1 MTMGDNPNGQ
11 RSEPTA
17 EAVQLVV
24 KETKEL
30 VRTLEGTAVSKVR
43 IKTES
48 FTIEVEREGGTIVAV
63 AAPAAG
69 AAPAAA
75 GAAPAASVPGAMA
88 VVAPLVG
95 VFYRSSSPGTKPFV
109 EVGDT
114 VERGQ
119 VVGIVE
125 AMKVMNEVSSDY
137 RGVVTEILVGDGEA
151 VQYEQ
156 RLMLIDA
163 AGK

>member
-63 AAPAAG
+63 APAEGAAPVAAG
-69 AAPAAA
+69 AAPT
-75 GAAPAASVPGAMA
+75 ASTPGAMA

-95 VFYRSSSPGTKPFV
+95 VFYRSSSPGAKPLV

>member
-63 AAPAAG
+63 APAAG
-69 AAPAAA
+69 AAPVAA
-75 GAAPAASVPGAMA
+75 GAAPTASTPGAMA

-95 VFYRSSSPGTKPFV
+95 VFYRSSSPGAKPLA

>member
-48 FTIEVEREGGTIVAV
+48 FTIEVERECGTIVAV
-63 AAPAAG
+63 APAAG
-69 AAPAAA
+69 AAPVAA
-75 GAAPAASVPGAMA
+75 GAAPTASTPGAMA

-95 VFYRSSSPGTKPFV
+95 VFYRSSSPGAKPLV

>member
-63 AAPAAG
+63 APAAG
-69 AAPAAA
+69 AAPVAA
-75 GAAPAASVPGAMA
+75 GAAPTASTPGAMA

-95 VFYRSSSPGTKPFV
+95 VFYRSSPGAKPLV